1 MAATKVQPGQTVTI
15 DYTTE
20 QGTSSR
26 RTIDVASVYE
36 HYGRTYVRG
45 YCHLRKEDRTFR
57 LDRMRV
63 VSDGVGRTP
72 SRVLQGGGA
81 ASRTGGATSPARGGT
96 SSAGGGATATIA
108 SADPTL
114 DRTRSFVEARAAH
127 NRQKALAAGPPA
139 VPAGPA
145 GPAAT
150 PAHPPQRPP
159 AGEKP
164 AGEKPSRRLGAWKI
178 LGILYALL
186 VPYLYIAFVG
196 VPPVI
201 AAVLEDV
208 TVAARV
214 RPEPVRPDP
223 PPPPLPP
230 PPPEPAPQP
239 PPQPAP
245 TPPPPPP
252 DPRAVAFVTR
262 TGIDDP
268 ILFSVY
274 RGADTNRDGILSW
287 TELQAFQTWVH
298 RSFRYELNTTALAPD
313 RFGAV
318 GGGDCEDFALYTC
331 GLLTYWGIE
340 CYIGVFAPAGNPFGG
355 GSHAVALMVVDDPA
369 PYKHTI
375 TIADGATIAPPARGR
390 TVIPIDYDIV
400 GGFTNATPN
409 PWVLTHVFEQRPIYG
424 TYM

>member
-1 MAATKVQPGQTVTI
+1 MAATKVPPGQTVTI

-57 LDRMRV
+57 RDRMRV

-72 SRVLQGGGA
+72 SRVSPGGA
-81 ASRTGGATSPARGGT
+81 ASRTGGTT
-96 SSAGGGATATIA
+96 
-108 SADPTL
+108 
-114 DRTRSFVEARAAH
+114 
-127 NRQKALAAGPPA
+127 LAAGPPEVPVGPASASA
-139 VPAGPA
+139 VPLT
-145 GPAAT
+145 PAA
-150 PAHPPQRPP
+150 PVPVPPQRPP
-159 AGEKP
+159 AGENP
-164 AGEKPSRRLGAWKI
+164 AGEKPRRRLGAWKI

-186 VPYLYIAFVG
+186 VPYVYIVFVG
-196 VPPVI
+196 VPPAI

-223 PPPPLPP
+223 PPLPLPP

-287 TELQAFQTWVH
+287 TELQAFQTWVY
-298 RSFRYELNTTALAPD
+298 RSFRYELNTTALAPN

-355 GSHAVALMVVDDPA
+355 GSHAVALMVVEDPGF
-369 PYKHTI
+369 YKCTI
-375 TIADGATIAPPARGR
+375 TVADGATIAHPARGR
-390 TVIPIDYDIV
+390 TVIPIDYDVV
-400 GGFTNATPN
+400 GGFTRATPN
-409 PWVLTHVFEQRPIYG
+409 PWVLTHVYEQRPIYG

>member
-72 SRVLQGGGA
+72 SRVPQGGGA
-81 ASRTGGATSPARGGT
+81 APRTGGAILPARGGT
-96 SSAGGGATATIA
+96 SSFGGGATLAGAGTGAAATSA

-114 DRTRSFVEARAAH
+114 DRTRSFVESCAAH
-127 NRQKALAAGPPA
+127 NRQTALVAGLPEL
-139 VPAGPA
+139 
-145 GPAAT
+145 
-150 PAHPPQRPP
+150 PPQRAPG
-159 AGEKP
+159 GEKP
-164 AGEKPSRRLGAWKI
+164 AGEKPSGEKPSGEKPSGEKPSRRLGASKT
-178 LGILYALL
+178 LGILCALL
-186 VPYLYIAFVG
+186 VPYLYVAFVG

-223 PPPPLPP
+223 PLP

-287 TELQAFQTWVH
+287 TELQVFQTWVH
-298 RSFRYELNTTALAPD
+298 RSFRYELNTAALAPD
-313 RFGAV
+313 RF
-318 GGGDCEDFALYTC
+318 
-331 GLLTYWGIE
+331 
-340 CYIGVFAPAGNPFGG
+340 
-355 GSHAVALMVVDDPA
+355 
-369 PYKHTI
+369 
-375 TIADGATIAPPARGR
+375 IAPPARGR
-390 TVIPIDYDIV
+390 TAIPIDYDIV
-400 GGFTNATPN
+400 GGFTNATPK